1 MDSADEEEWSEE
13 DEDFPTPPPPP
24 PPPESGYGFF
34 PATLSSDGSG
44 AAKPYAPRDQP
55 LPIPPMP
62 PPTFAAAPPSPV
74 SEAAPPLAS
83 GGSAPVARRPPAARP
98 AAARG
103 VFAAAALEPD
113 AVPNGRVVDETT
125 VQQLRGVFAIE
136 DADRDGLLTRPQL
149 VKAVAMLGLRA
160 TDARIEA
167 FLAHGSKKQVDLKTF
182 LAVASAELE
191 RDASAPDGPG
201 SGSVEAELLELF
213 AMFDQEHTGTVTLR
227 TLRHLL
233 LDVLTPE
240 RLSRAEFD
248 EFVHYA
254 GLAVE
259 PSDAMAYG
267 PDADEQVRVDY
278 RKYINNMLIGRPPM
292 KMRLS

>member
-1 MDSADEEEWSEE
+1 MKLRTMLLLLALGSASAA
-13 DEDFPTPPPPP
+13 
-24 PPPESGYGFF
+24 SV
-34 PATLSSDGSG
+34 GSAHGG
-44 AAKPYAPRDQP
+44 A
-55 LPIPPMP
+55 L
-62 PPTFAAAPPSPV
+62 
-74 SEAAPPLAS
+74 EAAR
-83 GGSAPVARRPPAARP
+83 SAL
-98 AAARG
+98 ARG
-103 VFAAAALEPD
+103 DKDGDGTMNAAEFSTQLGESVPFRKAVFDAL
-113 AVPNGRVVDETT
+113 
-125 VQQLRGVFAIE
+125 

-167 FLAHGSKKQVDLKTF
+167 FLARGAKKQVDLKTF